1 VENSLWVDGPEGGV
15 CSHPR
20 GRDGDA
26 ERRGGIED
34 PRGMRSKSGGDSS
47 GCTCWADGITKKKV
61 HAAGGGFRMLGKSV
75 HAEKEGKSEA
85 VSFGRR
91 RKGRC
96 HRDEGDMKCRQR
108 RGGRGKAL
116 EESGFGGVESV

>member
-1 VENSLWVDGPEGGV
+1 ML
-15 CSHPR
+15 
-20 GRDGDA
+20 GR
-26 ERRGGIED
+26 
-34 PRGMRSKSGGDSS
+34 
-47 GCTCWADGITKKKV
+47 WHYKKKG
-61 HAAGGGFRMLGKSV
+61 ACGGGWVQDAGKSV

>member
-34 PRGMRSKSGGDSS
+34 PLMGPFSTTGTLVGVHVGPM
-47 GCTCWADGITKKKV
+47 ALQKK
-61 HAAGGGFRMLGKSV
+61 
-75 HAEKEGKSEA
+75 KEGKNEA

-108 RGGRGKAL
+108 RGGRGKAW

>member
-1 VENSLWVDGPEGGV
+1 VENSLWVDGPEEGV

-26 ERRGGIED
+26 ERRG
-34 PRGMRSKSGGDSS
+34 

-96 HRDEGDMKCRQR
+96 QR
-108 RGGRGKAL
+108 G
-116 EESGFGGVESV
+116 

>member
-1 VENSLWVDGPEGGV
+1 VENSLWVDGPEEGV

-34 PRGMRSKSGGDSS
+34 PLMGPFSTTGTLVGVHVGPM
-47 GCTCWADGITKKKV
+47 ALQKKKV

-96 HRDEGDMKCRQR
+96 QR
-108 RGGRGKAL
+108 G
-116 EESGFGGVESV
+116 